1 MLEKIVQSKKES
13 VEAAK
18 RRLSLVSLRSA
29 VKDLPPPRDF
39 VGALQA
45 SNEIALIAEI
55 KKASPSK
62 GLIRADLD
70 PVQIARVYQENGA
83 SAISVLTEEKY
94 FQGSIRTLQQ
104 VRKTTCLP
112 LLRKDFIIDE
122 YQIYQARFHGAD
134 AVLLIV
140 TLLSAPQLKDYLRI
154 AAELGLGVLVEVHSS
169 EELQK
174 SLLAGAEV
182 IGINNRN
189 LESLKVDLTTTF
201 GLLDSIPEEKIV
213 VSESGISTRQ
223 EVLRLK
229 QVGVDAVLIG
239 EALMREPDISRKL
252 KELLDKPDID
262 NR

>member
-1 MLEKIVQSKKES
+1 MLEKIVEYKKES
-13 VEAAK
+13 VETAK
-18 RRLSLVSLRSA
+18 RRVSLVFLRSA

-39 VGALQA
+39 VGALKA
-45 SNEIALIAEI
+45 SSDIALIAEI

-62 GLIRADLD
+62 GLIRADFD

-104 VRKTTCLP
+104 VRKASCLP

-140 TLLSAPQLKDYLRI
+140 TLLSASQLKGYLEI
-154 AAELGLGVLVEVHSS
+154 AAELALGALVEIHSS
-169 EELQK
+169 EELPK
-174 SLLAGAEV
+174 ALLSGAEI

-189 LESLKVDLTTTF
+189 LKSLKVDLTTTF

-213 VSESGISTRQ
+213 VSESGINTRQ

-229 QVGVDAVLIG
+229 QAGVDAILIG
-239 EALMREPDISRKL
+239 EALMREPDIGSKL
-252 KELLDKPDID
+252 RELLGRPDID
-262 NR
+262 N